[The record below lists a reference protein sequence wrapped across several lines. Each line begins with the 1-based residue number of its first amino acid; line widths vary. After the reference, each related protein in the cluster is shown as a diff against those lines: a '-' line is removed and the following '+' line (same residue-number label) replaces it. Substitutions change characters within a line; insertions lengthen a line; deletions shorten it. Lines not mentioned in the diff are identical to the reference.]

1 MRICNPP
8 QARMLREDMKSLRLR
23 IAKKRKKKE
32 KHPFISLKKQE
43 KQEKYHKMMRKVKKN
58 LAVTGKKSTFAA
70 VIKLLGINMMQNSNH
85 SV

>member
-1 MRICNPP
+1 
-8 QARMLREDMKSLRLR
+8 MLRGDMKSQRLR
-23 IAKKRKKKE
+23 EYKKKEKEE

>member
-1 MRICNPP
+1 MRICPP

-32 KHPFISLKKQE
+32 KHPFISLQKQE